1 MKKTEAEMED
11 MDKNFEEFRERL
23 KNFSEQPPEAM
34 WDNISKQVAK
44 PRHTGL
50 VVSIVAVTLVLA
62 GFVALLVS
70 APKGSTSKTSQTLS
84 QTKNTENSLAV
95 NTSKSEQSKTPF
107 YSAKTPKEIN
117 ETPFYS
123 DETAKE
129 QNHSAATN
137 LQGENLQISTVQT
150 KQENASSKN
159 PNIIAAEPKKVEKN
173 RNGNPLPQKTASI
186 NRELKTDTQKAP
198 EISQRDT
205 VRSQLFVPNAF
216 TPLSDKNN
224 LFKPA
229 QADVSDYRMNIY
241 NRQGVL
247 LFDSEDI
254 THGWDGRSKGEVCP
268 SGTYVYVISFRDTE
282 GKPHTQKGTLMLLK

>member
-1 MKKTEAEMED
+1 MED

-70 APKGSTSKTSQTLS
+70 APKGSTSKTSQALS

-95 NTSKSEQSKTPF
+95 NTSKSEQSKTLF

-247 LFDSEDI
+247 VFDSEDI
-254 THGWDGRSKGEVCP
+254 TYGWDGRSKGEVCP

>member
-1 MKKTEAEMED
+1 MED

-173 RNGNPLPQKTASI
+173 RNGDPLPQKTASI

-247 LFDSEDI
+247 LFDSGDI

>member
-1 MKKTEAEMED
+1 MED

-84 QTKNTENSLAV
+84 QTKNTESSLAV

>member
-1 MKKTEAEMED
+1 

-137 LQGENLQISTVQT
+137 LQGENLQISTMQT

-247 LFDSEDI
+247 VFDSEDI

>member
-1 MKKTEAEMED
+1 MED

-137 LQGENLQISTVQT
+137 IQGENLQISTVQT

-159 PNIIAAEPKKVEKN
+159 PNIIAAEPKKVEKI

-247 LFDSEDI
+247 VFDSEDI

>member
-1 MKKTEAEMED
+1 MED

-159 PNIIAAEPKKVEKN
+159 PNMIAAEPKKVEKN
-173 RNGNPLPQKTASI
+173 RNGNPLPQKTVSI

-247 LFDSEDI
+247 VFDSEDI

>member
-1 MKKTEAEMED
+1 

-70 APKGSTSKTSQTLS
+70 APKGSTSKTSQALS
-84 QTKNTENSLAV
+84 QTKNTESSLAV

>member
-1 MKKTEAEMED
+1 MED

-70 APKGSTSKTSQTLS
+70 APKGSTSKTSQALS

-229 QADVSDYRMNIY
+229 QAAVSDYRMNIY

-247 LFDSEDI
+247 VFDSEDI

>member
-1 MKKTEAEMED
+1 MED

-70 APKGSTSKTSQTLS
+70 APKGSTSKTSQALS

-229 QADVSDYRMNIY
+229 QADVSDFRMNIY

-247 LFDSEDI
+247 VFDSEDI

>member
-1 MKKTEAEMED
+1 MED

-70 APKGSTSKTSQTLS
+70 APKGSPSKTSQALS

-173 RNGNPLPQKTASI
+173 RNGNPLPQKTVSI

>member
-1 MKKTEAEMED
+1 MED

-44 PRHTGL
+44 PRHIGL

-84 QTKNTENSLAV
+84 QTKNTESSLAV

-247 LFDSEDI
+247 VFDSEDI
-254 THGWDGRSKGEVCP
+254 THGWDGRSRGEVCP

>member
-1 MKKTEAEMED
+1 

-70 APKGSTSKTSQTLS
+70 APKGSTSKTSQALS

-173 RNGNPLPQKTASI
+173 RNGNPLPQKTTSI

>member
-1 MKKTEAEMED
+1 MED

-50 VVSIVAVTLVLA
+50 VVSIVTVTLVLA

-159 PNIIAAEPKKVEKN
+159 PNIIAAEPKKVEKI

>member
-1 MKKTEAEMED
+1 MED

-70 APKGSTSKTSQTLS
+70 APKGSTSKTSQALS
-84 QTKNTENSLAV
+84 QTKNTENSLDV

-247 LFDSEDI
+247 VFDSEDI

-282 GKPHTQKGTLMLLK
+282 GKPQTQKGTLMLLK

>member
-1 MKKTEAEMED
+1 MED

-50 VVSIVAVTLVLA
+50 VVSIVAITLVLA

-150 KQENASSKN
+150 KQENTSSKN

>member
-1 MKKTEAEMED
+1 MED

-34 WDNISKQVAK
+34 WENISKQVAK

-70 APKGSTSKTSQTLS
+70 APKGSTSKTSQALS

>member
-1 MKKTEAEMED
+1 MED

-70 APKGSTSKTSQTLS
+70 APKGSTSKTSQALP

-137 LQGENLQISTVQT
+137 LQGENLQISIVQT

-173 RNGNPLPQKTASI
+173 RNGSPLPQKTASI

-247 LFDSEDI
+247 VFDSEDI

>member
-1 MKKTEAEMED
+1 MED

-173 RNGNPLPQKTASI
+173 RNGNPSPQKTASI

-247 LFDSEDI
+247 VFDSEDI

>member
-1 MKKTEAEMED
+1 MED

-50 VVSIVAVTLVLA
+50 VVSIVAVTIVLA

>member
-1 MKKTEAEMED
+1 MED

-34 WDNISKQVAK
+34 WENISKQVAK

-70 APKGSTSKTSQTLS
+70 APKGSTSKTSQALS

-95 NTSKSEQSKTPF
+95 NTAKSEQSKTPF

-205 VRSQLFVPNAF
+205 VRSRLFVPNAF

>member
-1 MKKTEAEMED
+1 MED

-247 LFDSEDI
+247 LFVSEDI

>member
-1 MKKTEAEMED
+1 MED

-84 QTKNTENSLAV
+84 QTKNTESSLAV

-107 YSAKTPKEIN
+107 YSDKTPKEIN

>member
-1 MKKTEAEMED
+1 MED

-70 APKGSTSKTSQTLS
+70 APKGSTSKTSQALS

-95 NTSKSEQSKTPF
+95 NTSKSEKSKTPF

>member
-1 MKKTEAEMED
+1 MED

-44 PRHTGL
+44 PRHIGL

>member
-1 MKKTEAEMED
+1 MED

-50 VVSIVAVTLVLA
+50 VVSIVAVTIVLA

-70 APKGSTSKTSQTLS
+70 APKGSTSKTSQALS

-129 QNHSAATN
+129 QHHSAATY
-137 LQGENLQISTVQT
+137 LQGGNLQISTVQT
-150 KQENASSKN
+150 NQENASSKN

-173 RNGNPLPQKTASI
+173 RNGNPLQQKTASI

-247 LFDSEDI
+247 VFDSEDI

>member
-1 MKKTEAEMED
+1 MED

-70 APKGSTSKTSQTLS
+70 APKGSTSKTSQALS

-159 PNIIAAEPKKVEKN
+159 PNIIAVEPKKVEKN
-173 RNGNPLPQKTASI
+173 RNGNPLPQKTVSI

>member
-1 MKKTEAEMED
+1 

-150 KQENASSKN
+150 KQENVSSKN

-247 LFDSEDI
+247 VFDSEDI

>member
-1 MKKTEAEMED
+1 MED

-70 APKGSTSKTSQTLS
+70 APKGSTSKTSQALS

-159 PNIIAAEPKKVEKN
+159 PNIIAAEPKKVEKI

-247 LFDSEDI
+247 VFDSEDI

-268 SGTYVYVISFRDTE
+268 SGTYVYVISFRDAE